1 MSDVPQQIISEMQ
14 TYYRDRAGEYDEWWF
29 RKGRY
34 DRGPESNAEWFA
46 EMAEVQGAFDAAGF
60 SGEVLELAPG
70 TGNWT
75 ERLARSAAHVTALD
89 ASPEMIALN
98 TARLTAQGLA
108 DKVAFH
114 QTDLFA
120 WQPQLAYDGF
130 FFGFWLSHVP
140 AERLDDFLEQVAAA
154 LRPGGMLG
162 IIDSRREQ
170 SSTAPDQ
177 PLAPA
182 GEDIMT
188 RRLNDGRAYQIVKRY
203 FAPEEL
209 AALLARHD
217 IDADVRETALHFIYV
232 VGRKRGTRE

>member
-1 MSDVPQQIISEMQ
+1 VTEVPNTVLTEMQ
-14 TYYRDRAGEYDEWWF
+14 TYYRERAGEYDEWWF

-34 DRGPESNAEWFA
+34 DRGPAFNAAWFA
-46 EMAEVQGAFDAAGF
+46 EMAEVQAAFDAAGF

-75 ERLARSAAHVTALD
+75 ERLARSATHLTALD
-89 ASPEMIALN
+89 GSQEMIALN
-98 TARLTAQGLA
+98 RARLAAQGLA
-108 DKVAFH
+108 DKVEFR

-120 WQPQLAYDGF
+120 WQPERTYDGV

-140 AERLDDFLEQVAAA
+140 AERLDDFLAQVAAA
-154 LRPGGMLG
+154 LRPDGKLG

-170 SSTAPDQ
+170 TSTAPDQ

-182 GEDIMT
+182 GEDIMM

-203 FAPEEL
+203 FAPDEL
-209 AALLARHD
+209 AALLARHG

-232 VGRKRGTRE
+232 VGRKRDT

>member
-1 MSDVPQQIISEMQ
+1 MSDDTNTVLSEMQ
-14 TYYRDRAGEYDEWWF
+14 TYYRDRAGEYDEWWL

-34 DRGPESNAEWFA
+34 DRGAAFNAEWFA
-46 EMAEVQGAFDAAGF
+46 EVAEVQAAFDSAGF
-60 SGEVLELAPG
+60 TGDVLELAPG

-75 ERLARSAAHVTALD
+75 ERLARTAERVTALD

-98 TARLTAQGLA
+98 HARLAAQGLA
-108 DKVAFH
+108 DKVVFQ

-120 WQPQLAYDGF
+120 WQPERAYDGV

-140 AERLDDFLEQVAAA
+140 AERQDDFLRRVAAA
-154 LRPGGMLG
+154 LRPGGTLG

-170 SSTAPDQ
+170 TSTAPDQ

-209 AALLARHD
+209 AAQLGRHG
-217 IDADVRETALHFIYV
+217 IAADVRETARHFLYV
-232 VGRKRGTRE
+232 LGRKRD